1 MPIQF
6 RILWPAFCATV
17 LVFTTTA
24 CGDKSK
30 AAGPP
35 AFPPSLVSVIEVQS
49 EDVPV
54 LAEYPAQTFARDTV
68 EIRGRVDGYIQK
80 RLFEVG
86 RDVTAGQI
94 LYELDARPYQADV
107 AKAKGDLEKSLADLK
122 FAQEQVAVR
131 QAEAD
136 LAQAQ
141 ANLIKAKQDVTR
153 LEPLVKQE
161 AAPQQDLDNARAALD
176 ANQATVDAK
185 KATLEQT
192 KLQVKSQIATSSA
205 QVEANRALLRTAEL
219 NVEYSTVRSPISGRI
234 GDSLVQV
241 GGLVSK
247 TSATP
252 LTTVVPLDPIWVRFK
267 VSESE
272 YLAYLRKAGRDAMQ
286 KTALTMVLADGT
298 EHPVKGHV
306 QNTVNAVDSKTGTLE
321 IQATFGN
328 PSHNLLPGQFGRIRY
343 VTDERHNAVVIPQRA
358 VQELQ
363 GSQSV
368 FLVDAQNKAQL
379 QPVVP
384 AERVGSR
391 WIITQGLKPG
401 DKVIVEGLLKVRP
414 GAPVNPMP
422 WKPEPTGK

>member
-1 MPIQF
+1 MRIQF
-6 RILWPAFCATV
+6 LSFWAILGTSV
-17 LVFTTTA
+17 LFLTTAA

-35 AFPPSLVSVIEVQS
+35 AFPPSLVSYIEVQA

-86 RDVTAGQI
+86 RDVAAGQV
-94 LYELDARPYQADV
+94 LYELDARPYLADV
-107 AKAKGDLEKSLADLK
+107 AKAKGDLEKSQADLK

-141 ANLIKAKQDVTR
+141 ANLVKARQDVTR
-153 LEPLVKQE
+153 LTPLVKEE
-161 AAPQQDLDNARAALD
+161 AAAQQDLDNARAALN

-192 KLQVKSQIATSSA
+192 KLQVKSQIATTAA
-205 QVEANRALLRTAEL
+205 QVEANKALLRTAEL
-219 NVEYSTVRSPISGRI
+219 NVEYATVRSPIAGRI
-234 GDSLVQV
+234 GDSLIQV

-272 YLAYLRKAGRDAMQ
+272 YLAYVRKAGRDAMQ
-286 KTALTMVLADGT
+286 KTPLTMVLADGT
-298 EHPVKGHV
+298 EFPVKGHV

-328 PSHNLLPGQFGRIRY
+328 PAHTLLPGQFGRIRY
-343 VTDERHNAVVIPQRA
+343 VTDERHNAILVPQRS

-363 GSQSV
+363 GAQSV
-368 FLVDAQNKAQL
+368 FIIDAQNKAQV

-384 AERVGSR
+384 AERTGNR

-401 DKVIVEGLLKVRP
+401 DKVIVEGTLKVRP

-422 WKPEPTGK
+422 WKPEQAGK